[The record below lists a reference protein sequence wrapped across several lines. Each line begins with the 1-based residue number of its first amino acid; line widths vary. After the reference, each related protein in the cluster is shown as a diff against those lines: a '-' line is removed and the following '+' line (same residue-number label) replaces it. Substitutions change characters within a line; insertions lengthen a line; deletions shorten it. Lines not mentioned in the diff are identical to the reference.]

1 MAKVITTELQH
12 SGASGANITLD
23 SSKNVTAE
31 NNLTVDG
38 TLTVTGTTTLNGTV
52 VGDNAG
58 AGKARNLIINGA
70 CLVAQRATSSTSHGY
85 STVDRLKPYETG
97 TDCGTKTWSQSD
109 VAAGND
115 CYNAGFRKAFK
126 VTTAQAGN
134 TGTASDMF
142 KHWATRIEAQDIAG
156 SGWKYTDPNS
166 KLALSFWI
174 KASTA
179 DNFQVQL
186 QTHDGT
192 NKKFNFVAPAT
203 TSWTKI
209 TKIIPGHAD
218 LQFDNNNDQWL
229 SIGLYLAV
237 GADFAGSVTQETWVA
252 NTVAFLNSS
261 QINTW
266 IAAGAG
272 NVETTGWQL
281 EVGDAVTDYE
291 HRSYGDELLRCQR
304 YYENIYLSSYSACG
318 QAYHVSNA
326 LATGWFRVEKRANPS
341 MTFPAVGQG
350 SGEITFTT
358 ASASYPSTHGSIAV
372 NDVSKHKFN
381 YSGSGFTNCFGVG
394 DAALLHCNGTGTVK
408 ANAEL

>member
-1 MAKVITTELQH
+1 MSTLKVTNLRH
-12 SGASGANITLD
+12 SSASSDAITLA
-23 SSKNVTAE
+23 S
-31 NNLTVDG
+31 DG
-38 TLTVTGTTTLNGTV
+38 TATAKTTNRQG
-52 VGDNAG
+52 
-58 AGKARNLIINGA
+58 RNLIINGA
-70 CLVAQRATSSTSHGY
+70 CLIAQRATSSTSHGY

-126 VTTAQAGN
+126 VTTSQAGN
-134 TGTASDMF
+134 TSTASDMF

-186 QTHDGT
+186 QSHDGT

-218 LQFDNNNDQWL
+218 LQFDNDTGE
-229 SIGLYLAV
+229 GLEISLMIAA

-281 EVGDAVTDYE
+281 EVGDVVTDYE
-291 HRSYGDELLRCQR
+291 HRTYHDELLRCKR
-304 YYENIYLSSYSACG
+304 YYQLLATGTSQVVAMGYIEQGAGDVNAARQLVPAMRATPSIDDQTSGSTRYRVNSGGDSNTGNAMGINSSYSSENLVWLQLG
-318 QAYHVSNA
+318 G
-326 LATGWFRVEKRANPS
+326 L
-341 MTFPAVGQG
+341 
-350 SGEITFTT
+350 SGVT
-358 ASASYPSTHGSIAV
+358 ASQGAQIRKQTSSARL
-372 NDVSKHKFN
+372 
-381 YSGSGFTNCFGVG
+381 GV
-394 DAALLHCNGTGTVK
+394 A
-408 ANAEL
+408 AEL

>member
-1 MAKVITTELQH
+1 MSQLKVNTIRHT
-12 SGASGANITLD
+12 SASSDALTLA
-23 SSKNVTAE
+23 T
-31 NNLTVDG
+31 DG
-38 TLTVTGTTTLNGTV
+38 TCTV
-52 VGDNAG
+52 
-58 AGKARNLIINGA
+58 KATNKPGRNLIINGA
-70 CLVAQRATSSTSHGY
+70 CLVAQRGTSSTSHGY
-85 STVDRLKPYETG
+85 NTVDRLKPYETG

-115 CYNAGFRKAFK
+115 CYNAGFRKAYK

-134 TGTASDMF
+134 TSTASDMF
-142 KHWATRIEAQDIAG
+142 KHWATRIESQDIAS

-186 QTHDGT
+186 QSHDGT

-218 LQFDNNNDQWL
+218 LSFDNNNGQGL
-229 SIGLYLAV
+229 SIGLYIAT

-281 EVGDAVTDYE
+281 EVGDTVTDYE

-304 YYENIYLSSYSACG
+304 YLRVYGGAAAYQRVGIGYFSNTTRIECPLPLAPQMRSTPSMTVSDAGHWKAESPSGSGEFTAVGLDGNSSSQVAIIWGDKSNTFTAGESGRYLADNTTDARIYLS
-318 QAYHVSNA
+318 
-326 LATGWFRVEKRANPS
+326 
-341 MTFPAVGQG
+341 
-350 SGEITFTT
+350 
-358 ASASYPSTHGSIAV
+358 
-372 NDVSKHKFN
+372 
-381 YSGSGFTNCFGVG
+381 
-394 DAALLHCNGTGTVK
+394 
-408 ANAEL
+408 AEL